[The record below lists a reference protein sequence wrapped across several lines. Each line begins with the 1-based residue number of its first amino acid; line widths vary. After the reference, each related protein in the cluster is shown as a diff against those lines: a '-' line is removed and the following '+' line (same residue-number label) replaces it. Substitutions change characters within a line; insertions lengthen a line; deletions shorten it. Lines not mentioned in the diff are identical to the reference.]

1 MQVLYLAPDL
11 DDPAVWRRAE
21 MLRRGGA
28 GVRLAG
34 FRRRAGALPGAAR
47 VLGRTR
53 DGRLAAR
60 ALSVLAA
67 LPGLPAAV
75 GPGPL
80 PDVILA
86 RNLEMLALGARLLRA
101 HPAARLVY
109 ELLDVHRLLS
119 GRGPVPAALRAAEAA
134 LMRRAS
140 AVVISSPGFERH
152 YLGPFRR
159 PAAAVL
165 LAENRPLA
173 AAGGPPTA
181 PAAPADPAAPAPRR
195 GGPLAIGWFGVLRC
209 AASLAALDGLTRSAP
224 GRFRVVL
231 RGRPARGVL
240 PAFDAVVA
248 ANPDL
253 AFLGP
258 YAPADLPAIYG
269 EVDIAWLIDRYEAGG
284 NSDWLLPNRLYEG
297 CLHGAVPLALAGTE
311 TAARLAALGIG
322 LVAPAATAGAV
333 ARVLEPLDAARL
345 AALRAAV
352 LRLPRA
358 TWEADDAACR
368 AFVARLAALK
378 PAGNRPRPGAAAEA
392 AA

>member
-1 MQVLYLAPDL
+1 MQVLYLAHDL
-11 DDPAVWRRAE
+11 DDAAVWRRAE

-34 FRRRAGALPGAAR
+34 FRRRDGALPGEAL

-67 LPGLPAAV
+67 LPGLPGALGT
-75 GPGPL
+75 GPA

-86 RNLEMLALGARLLRA
+86 RNLEMLALGARLGRA
-101 HPAARLVY
+101 FPGARLVY

-134 LMRRAS
+134 LMRRAA
-140 AVVISSPGFERH
+140 AVVVSSPGFERN
-152 YLGPFRR
+152 YLRPFRR
-159 PAAAVL
+159 PAAEVL
-165 LAENRPLA
+165 LAENKPLSGVAGGLA
-173 AAGGPPTA
+173 APS
-181 PAAPADPAAPAPRR
+181 PRR
-195 GGPLAIGWFGVLRC
+195 GGPLAIGWFGILRC
-209 AASLAALDGLTRSAP
+209 AASLAALDGLTRAAP

-231 RGRPARGVL
+231 RGRPARAAV
-240 PAFDAVVA
+240 PDFDAVVA
-248 ANPDL
+248 ANPDIEFRG
-253 AFLGP
+253 AYGP
-258 YAPADLPAIYG
+258 AELPAIYG

-311 TAARLAALGIG
+311 TAARLSELGIG
-322 LVAPAATAGAV
+322 LVAEAATAGAAGAV
-333 ARVLEPLDAARL
+333 LGPIDARRL

-352 LRLPRA
+352 ARLPRA
-358 TWEADDAACR
+358 TWEADDGDCR
-368 AFVARLAALK
+368 AFVARLAGLAS
-378 PAGNRPRPGAAAEA
+378 PGDRPLRGAAAEA